1 MEANEHQ
8 SVTNVDT
15 RDVVDRSCVGDHK
28 TVLHTS
34 IYTQLQKKPIS
45 HILGQLWKNN

>member
-15 RDVVDRSCVGDHK
+15 RDMVDRVCVGDHK
-28 TVLHTS
+28 TVPHTS
-34 IYTQLQKKPIS
+34 IYNLLASSFQGRFLKLFS
-45 HILGQLWKNN
+45 L